1 MHKFMAKIK
10 SDNSDTKILKII
22 RDFSHEPIGAI
33 KEKMTHHMPV
43 LETEYLNLER
53 LKSFKKT
60 VEEITEL
67 GGELQLFLD
76 DEKATMQF
84 LSHRKI
90 PKIKLRK
97 TISICLMMRSN
108 GSDFPI

>member
-1 MHKFMAKIK
+1 MHKFMVKIK
-10 SDNSDTKILKII
+10 SDNSDTRFLKII
-22 RDFSHEPIGAI
+22 RDFSHEPIGVI
-33 KEKMTHHMPV
+33 KEKMTHHMAV

-76 DEKATMQF
+76 DEKVSMQF
-84 LSHRKI
+84 LSHVIESQEDTKNQI
-90 PKIKLRK
+90 EED
-97 TISICLMMRSN
+97 
-108 GSDFPI
+108 DFYMFDDAK

>member
-1 MHKFMAKIK
+1 MHRFSAKIK
-10 SDNSDTKILKII
+10 SDNSNTKILKII

-33 KEKMTHHMPV
+33 KEKMTYHMAV

-60 VEEITEL
+60 VEEIIEL

-76 DEKATMQF
+76 DEEVSIHF
-84 LSHRKI
+84 LSHVIESQEDTKNQI
-90 PKIKLRK
+90 EE
-97 TISICLMMRSN
+97 
-108 GSDFPI
+108 GDF

>member
-1 MHKFMAKIK
+1 MNKFMAKIK

-33 KEKMTHHMPV
+33 KEKMTHHMAV

-60 VEEITEL
+60 VEEIIEL

-76 DEKATMQF
+76 DEKVTMQF
-84 LSHRKI
+84 LSHVIESQEDTKNQI
-90 PKIKLRK
+90 EED
-97 TISICLMMRSN
+97 
-108 GSDFPI
+108 DFYMFDDTEQ

>member
-1 MHKFMAKIK
+1 MHKFIAKIK
-10 SDNSDTKILKII
+10 SDSSDTKILKII
-22 RDFSHEPIGAI
+22 RDFSHEPIGTI
-33 KEKMTHHMPV
+33 KEKMTYHMAV

-76 DEKATMQF
+76 DEEVTIQF
-84 LSHRKI
+84 LSHVIESQEGTKNQI
-90 PKIKLRK
+90 EE
-97 TISICLMMRSN
+97 
-108 GSDFPI
+108 SDF

>member
-1 MHKFMAKIK
+1 MHKFLAKIK

-33 KEKMTHHMPV
+33 KEKMTHHMAV

-76 DEKATMQF
+76 DEKVMK
-84 LSHRKI
+84 LL
-90 PKIKLRK
+90 PGNNLIKWQGQTALFDRE
-97 TISICLMMRSN
+97 
-108 GSDFPI
+108 